1 MFKGALIPFGLGG
14 FFLIGL
20 GQFAY
25 RRSQFRVAGLVVSL
39 LGLAIDIFCVIVG
52 LTT

>member
-20 GQFAY
+20 GQFAFH
-25 RRSQFRVAGLVVSL
+25 RSQFRTTGLVVSL
-39 LGLAIDIFCVIVG
+39 LGLVIDIFCVVVG
-52 LTT
+52 VTT